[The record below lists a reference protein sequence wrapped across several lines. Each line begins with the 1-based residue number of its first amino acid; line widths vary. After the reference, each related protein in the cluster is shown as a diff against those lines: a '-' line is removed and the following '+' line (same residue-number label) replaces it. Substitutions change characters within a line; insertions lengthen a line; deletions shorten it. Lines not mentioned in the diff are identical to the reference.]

1 MMNGQRV
8 LRCGGS
14 EFRWGTKTYVM
25 GIINTSPESFSGDG
39 KTNIEATLAQA
50 RWFIAEGADILDV
63 GGESTRPGLAGI
75 SAEEELARVIPVV
88 EAIARETNIAMS
100 IDTMKPV
107 VAEAA
112 LKAGATILNDQWGLR
127 KEPALADLAVRYDVP
142 IILMSNQRDRGSYD
156 KDAGRDQV
164 GRRDRGDDIREDFAE
179 AAPVEPVGRRGE
191 AEQHLRGEVIEQ
203 TRIRRRGGVVEL
215 VHDHHVGGQRVVLIA
230 PEAEPTR
237 AAGAEFQQAVNVDR
251 LAHPQPKAQA
261 HLDQRIPQWL
271 VNVQR
276 RALLI
281 ARLEVQVAQGGNDR
295 TIHQLAQ
302 PQNAAQRHRPG
313 GQPQIVAQQ
322 IVQIAHQLQRG
333 LVVQVGRADGVIG
346 AAGALAGQRRH
357 ALVNVAGDMPG
368 DGDAVLGRA
377 SGAARRRP
385 GLPLPDQFHQA
396 AKTAIV
402 LSQHPRSTFA

>member
-1 MMNGQRV
+1 MMNEQRV

-14 EFRWGTKTYVM
+14 EFRWGEKTYVM

-156 KDAGRDQV
+156 KDAGRDTGQLTNALAAV
-164 GRRDRGDDIREDFAE
+164 IGDLEEGIRTARQAGVPEEHIIIDPGIGFGKTWQQDLE
-179 AAPVEPVGRRGE
+179 
-191 AEQHLRGEVIEQ
+191 I
-203 TRIRRRGGVVEL
+203 IRRLAEL
-215 VHDHHVGGQRVVLIA
+215 KVLEKPILLGTSRKSLIKMVLNLPASDRLEGTAATVAIGIANGADIIRVHDVPEMVRVC
-230 PEAEPTR
+230 R
-237 AAGAEFQQAVNVDR
+237 M
-251 LAHPQPKAQA
+251 
-261 HLDQRIPQWL
+261 
-271 VNVQR
+271 
-276 RALLI
+276 
-281 ARLEVQVAQGGNDR
+281 
-295 TIHQLAQ
+295 
-302 PQNAAQRHRPG
+302 
-313 GQPQIVAQQ
+313 
-322 IVQIAHQLQRG
+322 
-333 LVVQVGRADGVIG
+333 AD
-346 AAGALAGQRRH
+346 
-357 ALVNVAGDMPG
+357 
-368 DGDAVLGRA
+368 
-377 SGAARRRP
+377 
-385 GLPLPDQFHQA
+385 
-396 AKTAIV
+396 AIV
-402 LSQHPRSTFA
+402 RQK